1 MITRKNLEQII
12 EPVPAIKKGKDVG
25 YLQDTI
31 HLEESIEPGN
41 REETVRLYYFPKTI
55 KTAFEEILLT
65 FSTTEGKGFWLT
77 AEYGVGKSHFL
88 STLACLL
95 SDNTDKVWSAVHD
108 PDIRNYQFQ
117 FKKRRLFPV
126 VAGLRGKTATN
137 QERPITLLEQLEKEI
152 EKSIIQLGLQDKI
165 NITPVAEALKMFDG
179 FKPTLQGAI
188 QNYIQQKSGVKAG
201 DLRKNDPARFADL
214 IRTFFK
220 EQNIPFE
227 PKVSINERLQY
238 LYKQIVDSNTG
249 FNGLLFIIDEYE
261 SWLSQRN
268 IQSAEGM
275 FDSNVLQALTEIL
288 PKQYGYEIFTVVA
301 SQTDMPAQLHGR
313 FKSLPL
319 LAGSGAERDYHVIC
333 AHRVR
338 RYKPQMEAEAELY
351 YHHFY
356 EEFSSFK
363 ADTEET
369 FLETFPFHPLSY
381 ETVRRFTS
389 SVQDMPAVRLGLNI
403 FYDVMKSP
411 DALLLN
417 KPLTIDKVHKFSINF
432 QNALASHRFADSR
445 ARYLEAKGQLPRI
458 FDDDEDQEIAEAIL
472 TILYLHYVISGNQT
486 VSMTAGE
493 LAEAT
498 LTSTGA
504 ITGEQ
509 RMTVILG
516 EMAGKI
522 PQLEYEARQPGK
534 GARFYPHQPGMT
546 SQQILDQFKEEFA
559 KRPMEITDCWTR
571 LLFAPP
577 TETKGQKALFAGYSM
592 DKPWKDTVI
601 VNQATYDG
609 EILVSPYWKAD
620 LGQPIQDAYT
630 HFRLVYLLNAGT
642 AVASQLQDPRIIVI
656 EASPLSDT
664 LQDFCCTYL
673 AAKEMIK
680 EYDPKKQQGPE
691 AASHRSYAE
700 SKFGD
705 SLATIIRYLIE
716 PFQKGKCHTRDG
728 LSIDIIAAL
737 SKTTPDQRHQALL
750 RPTIEN
756 AYTQFVKLFDVLKID
771 KPIVSADAKNLFVGL
786 IQGDSTKAV
795 RSTLEQKAVGLG
807 LATSDDPKR
816 LNPQHSEL
824 FKIIDDQLTKTSALL
839 LWPLIKELAGCP
851 YGIPPYLLTAMLLIY
866 IRHRGMP
873 TPVELQLKPDH
884 KLINQS
890 GKHLGK
896 NLITRTNVVELSWQS
911 NMENYFDILAAVSGP
926 NWNNIQ
932 PFAKLLWPDAKPA
945 THPQEIDDQVSGFL
959 AHIKSQT
966 PLMKLAK
973 ENLRTLADGLGDA
986 IAADDN
992 QCLSQVIDLCAA
1004 EDVET
1009 FETQRKVIAI
1019 DMSGF
1024 KTTIDRVVALR
1035 QLSEKSTQV
1044 LQMFNV
1050 LQQCQTGD
1058 DAELTTQ
1065 KSLLL
1070 VRYKLSAMIGSPTL
1084 VASLLNETEKFFQKL
1099 QNAQEVYGKRMLAI
1113 LQKLKSALTQASD
1126 LLTGLGLLNQLATLG
1141 PPQGHEL
1148 ADLLEKLANQIDKEL
1163 TGLSTLHR
1171 ALSYIPPEEDVKEI
1185 QSKVRKTF
1193 ENRAGILRS
1202 QLEKVIQGKEQDQ
1215 IKTLI
1220 DLIQI
1225 SKLQEFAASLTPA
1238 IIETIQKILEGARTQ
1253 VERTRVLETIAER
1266 FPTVGEDD
1274 LDKFL
1279 EALRLLLQKEFKEK
1293 AKSGK
1298 KILLTL
1304 K

>member
-1 MITRKNLEQII
+1 MISRKNLEQII

-95 SDNTDKVWSAVHD
+95 SDNADSVWTAVHD
-108 PDIRNYQFQ
+108 SDIRNYQFQ

-152 EKSIIQLGLQDKI
+152 IKSIIQLGLQDKI
-165 NITPVAEALKMFDG
+165 NITPVAQALKMFDG
-179 FKPTLQGAI
+179 YMPTLQGTI
-188 QNYIQQKSGVKAG
+188 QNYIQQKSGIKAG

-214 IRTFFK
+214 TRTFFM

-227 PKVSINERLQY
+227 PKVSINERLQD

-249 FNGLLFIIDEYE
+249 FNGILFIIDEYE
-261 SWLSQRN
+261 SWLSQRD
-268 IQSAEGM
+268 IQSAEGK

-338 RYKPQMEAEAELY
+338 RYRPQMEAEAGLY
-351 YHHFY
+351 YHNFY

-363 ADTEET
+363 EDTEET

-389 SVQDMPAVRLGLNI
+389 SVQNMPAVRLGLNI
-403 FYDVMKSP
+403 FYDAMKSP

-417 KPLTIDKVHKFSINF
+417 KPLTIDKVYKFSSNF
-432 QNALASHRFADSR
+432 QKALASNRFSESR
-445 ARYLEAKGQLPRI
+445 ERFLEAKGQLPRI
-458 FDDDEDQEIAEAIL
+458 FDDDEDREIAEAIL
-472 TILYLHYVISGNQT
+472 TILYLQYIISGNQT
-486 VSMTAGE
+486 VSMTTGE

-516 EMAGKI
+516 EIAGKI
-522 PQLEYEARQPGK
+522 PQLEYDARLPGK
-534 GARFYPHQPGMT
+534 GARFFPHQPGMT
-546 SQQILDQFKEEFA
+546 SQQLLDQFKEEFA
-559 KRPMEITDCWTR
+559 KRPMEITDCWAQ
-571 LLFAPP
+571 LLFAPL
-577 TETKGQKALFAGYSM
+577 TETKGQRALFAGYSLN
-592 DKPWKDTVI
+592 KPWKDTVV
-601 VNQATYDG
+601 VNQATYEG
-609 EILVSPYWKAD
+609 EIQVSLDWKAD

-630 HFRLVYLLNAGT
+630 HFRLIYLLCNCAS
-642 AVASQLQDPRIIVI
+642 VASQIQDPRIIVI
-656 EASPLSDT
+656 EASPLSDK
-664 LQDFCCTYL
+664 LQDLCCTYL

-700 SKFGD
+700 SKFD
-705 SLATIIRYLIE
+705 DALTTIIRYLIE

-728 LSIDIIAAL
+728 LSINILAAL
-737 SKTTPDQRHQALL
+737 SKTTPEQRHDALL
-750 RPTIEN
+750 QPTIEN
-756 AYTQFVKLFDVLKID
+756 AYNQFGKLFNIFKID
-771 KPIVSADAKNLFVGL
+771 KHIASTDAKNLFVGL

-824 FKIIDDQLTKTSALL
+824 FKIIDDRLTQTPAIL
-839 LWPLIKELAGCP
+839 LWPLIKEFAGCP

-866 IRHRGMP
+866 VRYRGIP
-873 TPVELQLKPDH
+873 TPVELQLKPGH
-884 KLINQS
+884 KIIKKS
-890 GKHLGK
+890 GKLFGK
-896 NLITRTNVVELSWQS
+896 NLITRANVVELSWQS

-926 NWNNIQ
+926 NWNDIQ
-932 PFAKLLWPDAKPA
+932 PFAKSLWPDAKPA
-945 THPQEIDDQVSGFL
+945 THPQEIDDQISGFMTHL
-959 AHIKSQT
+959 KTQT
-966 PLMKLAK
+966 PSMKIAK
-973 ENLRTLADGLGDA
+973 ENLVTLADGLGDA
-986 IAADDN
+986 IAANDN
-992 QCLSQVIDLCAA
+992 QCITKAIDLCVA
-1004 EDVET
+1004 EDIET
-1009 FETQRKVIAI
+1009 FETQRKVIAQDI
-1019 DMSGF
+1019 SGF
-1024 KTTIDRVVALR
+1024 KTAIDRVAALR
-1035 QLSEKSTQV
+1035 LLSEKSTQV

-1058 DAELTTQ
+1058 DEELSIQ
-1065 KSLLL
+1065 KNLLL
-1070 VRYKLSAMIGSPTL
+1070 ARYKLSTMIGNPTL
-1084 VASLLNETEKFFQKL
+1084 VATLLNETEKFFQKL

-1113 LQKLKSALTQASD
+1113 LQKLKGVLTQAAD
-1126 LLTGLGLLNQLATLG
+1126 LLMGLGLLNQLATLG

-1148 ADLLEKLANQIDKEL
+1148 ADFLEKISIQIEKEL
-1163 TGLSTLHR
+1163 IGSSTLHR
-1171 ALSYIPPEEDVKEI
+1171 GLSYAPPEEDVKEI
-1185 QSKVRKTF
+1185 QNKIRKTF

-1220 DLIQI
+1220 DLIQV

-1253 VERTRVLETIAER
+1253 VERTRVLETIADR
-1266 FPTVGEDD
+1266 FPTVGEED

-1279 EALRLLLQKEFKEK
+1279 EALRLLLLKEFKEK
-1293 AKSGK
+1293 AKTGK